1 MANLSFEQSKH
12 LVVRTGFGPELEKI
26 YRYQSMASDQAINHL
41 LTLSTDY
48 LIQPPKLN
56 SVDVF
61 RRLRR
66 AKNTQRLN
74 KLFRQDGN
82 KFRRWG
88 LQQAI
93 NNPNALQERMT
104 WFWHNHFTSSIRN
117 SRRTLNLMLDQDLLI
132 RKQALGNFAELLKSM
147 AYDPMMLIFLD
158 GLANKKG
165 KPNEN
170 FARELLELFTL
181 GEGHYTEKDIVEV
194 ARAFT
199 GWTINGKTQRARLNK
214 KQFDQTPK
222 TIFNQTGKFTS
233 DDVLAMLLA
242 HPRTAEFIAEK
253 FWKEFISLDEP
264 NSRYTKDWAEQFRRS
279 NYDIKTLLKAVFSS
293 DVFWAAQNR
302 GQLIKSPLELA
313 VGALR
318 SLDLEDKNLPA
329 ASIVT
334 DLVRMGQN
342 LYTPPNV
349 KGWPG
354 GAEWINDSTLP
365 ARQQFL
371 RKLVR
376 GSGTRQ
382 EQQPEMTMMGAEM
395 SMTMQA
401 KAPKNAM
408 PTMDMPSLP
417 MDQWASWLLPIPA
430 VTPINQASPRARLQ
444 AILLDP
450 AYQLK

>member
-26 YRYQSMASDQAINHL
+26 FRYQTMTQDQAVSHL
-41 LTLSTDY
+41 LRLYSDH
-48 LIQPPKLN
+48 LIQPPKLQ
-56 SVDVF
+56 SMDVF
-61 RRLRR
+61 RSLRGV
-66 AKNTQRLN
+66 KNIQRRN
-74 KLFRQDGN
+74 KLFRQDSN
-82 KFRRWG
+82 KLRSWG

-104 WFWHNHFTSSIRN
+104 WFWHNHFTSSTRN
-117 SRRTLNLMLDQDLLI
+117 SRRTLNLMLDQDLEI
-132 RKQALGNFAELLKSM
+132 RRHALGNFSDLLRSM
-147 AYDPMMLIFLD
+147 AYDPMMLVFLD
-158 GLANKKG
+158 GLRNKKG

-181 GEGHYTEKDIVEV
+181 GEGHYSEKDVLEV

-199 GWTINGKTQRARLNK
+199 GWGIHGKTQKARLNK
-214 KQFDQTPK
+214 KQHDQGSK
-222 TIFNQTGKFTS
+222 TIFNQTGKFSS

-242 HPRTAEFIAEK
+242 HPRTAEFISEK
-253 FWKEFISLDEP
+253 FWTEFVSLDQP
-264 NSRYTKDWAEQFRRS
+264 DTNYTKVWAKQFRNS
-279 NYDIKTLLKAVFSS
+279 NYDIKTLLRAVLSS
-293 DVFWAAQNR
+293 DAFWANQYR
-302 GQLIKSPLELA
+302 GQLIKSPLDLA

-329 ASIVT
+329 ASIVA
-334 DLVRMGQN
+334 DLRKMGQD

-354 GAEWINDSTLP
+354 GAAWIDDTTLP
-365 ARQQFL
+365 VRQQFL

-382 EQQPEMTMMGAEM
+382 EQQPEMNMMGTDM
-395 SMTMQA
+395 NMTMQA

-408 PTMDMPSLP
+408 PNMDMPTLP
-417 MDQWASWLLPIPA
+417 MDQWGSWLLPIPS
-430 VTPINQASPRARLQ
+430 VTPINQTSPRARLQ